1 MRVGKMKILYPSKM
15 TCKKIKNFI
24 EQYYDNNDEKKLIGL
39 YKAIKT
45 FCEFYELPLPK
56 LKMRRTFKD
65 TQCLG
70 QCSDDG
76 LLEFIYPSCYHPL
89 GGNKKNR
96 WTRMVFHELGH
107 YYLWSNAEKKANEF
121 EREMMRRCK

>member
-1 MRVGKMKILYPSKM
+1 MKILYP
-15 TCKKIKNFI
+15 
-24 EQYYDNNDEKKLIGL
+24 DENIC
-39 YKAIKT
+39 KAIKT
-45 FCEFYELPLPK
+45 WINAYYTFEDELNLKFLQIAIRTFCIYYELPTPK
-56 LKMRRTFKD
+56 LKMRKRFKD

-76 LLEFIYPSCYHPL
+76 LLEFIYPSYYHPL

-96 WTRMVFHELGH
+96 WIRMVFHELGH